1 MFNRDSC
8 RYLLSCLAFSEIHLS
23 WLSKLSY
30 HPLMF
35 QQQDDSFK
43 MVLPHFW
50 HLKSV
55 NWDHL
60 RGIWKWYS
68 VMWLMQNYYL
78 NTAMRPGQIF
88 FLNELSALKLPSHI
102 HISTSISPLPLR
114 FPHLCCLWLL
124 RCLCR
129 LSITLDYNGEKG
141 KSWCKYSV
149 RINDTSCLPCWQE
162 GKKRKQKYSANQNT
176 LSLT

>member
-1 MFNRDSC
+1 MFNRDGC

-35 QQQDDSFK
+35 QQQDDSFR

-78 NTAMRPGQIF
+78 NTAMRPGQMIF
-88 FLNELSALKLPSHI
+88 FPELSALKLQSHI
-102 HISTSISPLPLR
+102 PVPTSFGTTFSTPVLFGAPQMPLQTK
-114 FPHLCCLWLL
+114 HNLWLQ
-124 RCLCR
+124 C
-129 LSITLDYNGEKG
+129 EKG
-141 KSWCKYSV
+141 KSRC
-149 RINDTSCLPCWQE
+149 IL
-162 GKKRKQKYSANQNT
+162 
-176 LSLT
+176 L